1 MEARNRSSWSDRA
14 EDGEPDDQ
22 QSKARGVRVTPARP
36 LSVGQRRLVHQGHK
50 ASGASSKP
58 LRRPT
63 DTAVGQ
69 PRMAPLRSEERAI
82 ETAPAASKEDRAV
95 LIPPGLVDQLR
106 ERQAELLAKLERL
119 EDESRDEDQD
129 SRPRYS
135 NHPADEA
142 VALLDR
148 AGRDAI
154 ARVLREDMVQVD
166 RALDRVAEGRYGL
179 CEDCHQ
185 PIPPKRL
192 EVRPTATLCVSCQAQ
207 REARNARSARPLTH

>member
-1 MEARNRSSWSDRA
+1 MTSVRS
-14 EDGEPDDQ
+14 
-22 QSKARGVRVTPARP
+22 
-36 LSVGQRRLVHQGHK
+36 LSVGQQRLVNRGHK
-50 ASGASSKP
+50 SSSKP
-58 LRRPT
+58 LQRPT
-63 DTAVGQ
+63 DTAVG
-69 PRMAPLRSEERAI
+69 PARMAPVRGEERTIQA
-82 ETAPAASKEDRAV
+82 APAAVKEDRAV

-119 EDESRDEDQD
+119 EGEGRDEDED

-207 REARNARSARPLTH
+207 REARVARNARPIAH